1 MAANLISKV
10 YPIIPKI
17 ILGEVRG
24 AVILHAVISPQGK
37 VTSLTVISGPELL
50 RKAVTDAV
58 WQWKYKPYLVQ
69 GKPVEV
75 ETSIMINIDLAGN

>member
-1 MAANLISKV
+1 
-10 YPIIPKI
+10 
-17 ILGEVRG
+17 
-24 AVILHAVISPQGK
+24 
-37 VTSLTVISGPELL
+37 
-50 RKAVTDAV
+50 VTDAV